1 MGIIRAIMRK
11 KSLRALPIP
20 VRNALRKLG
29 RDIRDARLRRRVPTV
44 IMANRALIDRKTLR
58 KVENGDPGVSAGTYA
73 TVLFVLGMT
82 DRVAELADARFD
94 RVGLALEEERLPKRI
109 RSESKIGSTTTG
121 NNCWKKRLTCMSNL
135 EGLPYWWGH

>member
-1 MGIIRAIMRK
+1 MRK

-20 VRNALRKLG
+20 VRYALRKLG
-29 RDIRDARLRRRVPTV
+29 RDIRDARLRRRVSTV

-82 DRVAELADARFD
+82 ARVAELADARFD

-109 RSESKIGSTTTG
+109 RSESKIGSIRIG
-121 NNCWKKRLTCMSNL
+121 NT
-135 EGLPYWWGH
+135 